1 MLNVTPSSQS
11 ATSGSLQTPPSAPM
25 DQKAFRGA
33 MGSFATGV
41 SVITTRDAGGPHG
54 ITVNSLTSVSLD
66 PCLLLVCLKRGSIT
80 AAAIRQSGEFVVN
93 LLAHDQGDLARRF
106 AKSRDANGARD
117 DRFDGTAYVYSDSG
131 LPVLSDSLGHV
142 CCTLD
147 RVHESGDH
155 DILIGQAHSC
165 AQSAGEPLLF
175 YRGGFGI
182 YRPHAHG

>member
-1 MLNVTPSSQS
+1 MLNAIPSSQS
-11 ATSGSLQTPPSAPM
+11 TASRSPQRPSVAPM

-66 PCLLLVCLKRGSIT
+66 PCLLLVCLKRGSTT
-80 AAAIRQSGEFVVN
+80 AAAIRRSGEFVVN
-93 LLAHDQGDLARRF
+93 LLTHDQGEVARRF
-106 AKSRDANGARD
+106 AKSRNADGARD
-117 DRFDGTAYVYSDSG
+117 DRFDGAAYVYNDGG

-182 YRPHAHG
+182 YRPHAQA